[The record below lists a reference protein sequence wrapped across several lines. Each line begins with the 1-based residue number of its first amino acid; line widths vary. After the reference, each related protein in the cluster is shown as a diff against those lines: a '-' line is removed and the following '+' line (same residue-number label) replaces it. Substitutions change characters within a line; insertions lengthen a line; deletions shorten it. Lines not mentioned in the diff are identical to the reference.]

1 MLFWNTAGRNKHFS
15 NLRQYTTSEMYLF
28 TEKESS
34 LFKHNVGVF
43 RKSLKIILY
52 LLPCAIEAKL
62 IFVLCIL
69 YH

>member
-1 MLFWNTAGRNKHFS
+1 
-15 NLRQYTTSEMYLF
+15 MYLF

-62 IFVLCIL
+62 IFVLCIS